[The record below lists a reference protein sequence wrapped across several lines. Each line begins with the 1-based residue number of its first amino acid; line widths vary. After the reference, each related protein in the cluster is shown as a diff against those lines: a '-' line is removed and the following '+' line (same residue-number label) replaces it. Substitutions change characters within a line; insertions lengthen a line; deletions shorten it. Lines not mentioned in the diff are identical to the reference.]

1 MVGSP
6 NAVELTV
13 DAAWFIAD
21 AVGAG
26 AFPWVLG
33 ITTPY
38 HDGSQR
44 AAYIARQS
52 AELSAL
58 GVISGE
64 SGQISPAV
72 ADWIRV
78 VCFPDRWLELRYVR
92 SGSGGGE
99 LLRGIVARR
108 DDRTVVALR
117 NAQLVTFTAL
127 AVDDAYAVVPILA
140 AGLGHRTPA
149 QFTEFSLPARVG
161 ARADEQLRGGADL
174 AGVLDYLGVPASA
187 RPAVT
192 AVFRGP
198 TNYVEVVAG
207 RHQDGSHVT
216 SEVGIALVDTSE
228 GRIVVSPAKA
238 ADGQWVSTYAPGTPF
253 AVALAVENLTAAL
266 PNGQWFP
273 TAHLARDFTAHR
285 T

>member
-1 MVGSP
+1 MGTP
-6 NAVELTV
+6 NAAELTV

-38 HDGSQR
+38 RDGSQR
-44 AAYIARQS
+44 AAFVARQS
-52 AELSAL
+52 DELRRL
-58 GVISGE
+58 GVISAE
-64 SGQISPAV
+64 SGQIDAAV

-78 VCFPDRWLELRYVR
+78 VCFPDRWLEMRYVR

-108 DDRTVVALR
+108 GDRTVVALR

-127 AVDDAYAVVPILA
+127 AVDDPYALVPILA
-140 AGLGHRTPA
+140 VGLGNRVPA
-149 QFTEFSLPARVG
+149 RFPAFSLPARVG

-174 AGVLDYLGVPASA
+174 AGVLDYLGVPESA
-187 RPAVT
+187 RPVVK
-192 AVFRGP
+192 AVFGGP
-198 TNYVEVVAG
+198 SSYVEVVAG
-207 RHQDGSHVT
+207 CHRDGSHAT
-216 SEVGIALVDTSE
+216 TDVGIALVDTAE
-228 GRIVVSPAKA
+228 GRILVSPAQA
-238 ADGQWVSTYAPGTPF
+238 ADGEWVSTYAPGNPF
-253 AVALAVENLTAAL
+253 AVALAVENLTATL
-266 PNGQWFP
+266 PDGQWFP
-273 TAHLARDFTAHR
+273 SARLARDFTAHP